1 MNTEYLTSIGEVI
14 KKIGELRPTDVHR
27 LQQMYNYGADVHKIT
42 NSLSA
47 MSSKNIAEI
56 YDIFDIVAK
65 ENYNF
70 AKPFYKA
77 KGMAFIPFEG
87 NESLQKY
94 VKAVA
99 KQTAGQYVNLTQHTA
114 FSVFAKDGKS
124 IAPLFAS
131 NKHKAATSLSDTY
144 TKVIDYAVSKVQFGG
159 EGYNKAMRDVI
170 KALASSG
177 IKTVDYASGYSRRL
191 DSAVRQNILWGVKE
205 CNQNTADMVGK
216 EFGADGYEISYH
228 SNPRPSHV
236 EMGGRQ
242 YAIGRARTIN
252 GVHYP
257 SFEKEA
263 EPFLNE
269 PNCLH
274 FKFSILLGIS
284 QPAHDKDQLEQFKAN
299 DKKTF
304 EFEGKKYTGYEGTQ
318 LQRRIENA
326 VKNQKD
332 LLEVAKAAGDKELE
346 REARESIKNLTSKYH
361 QLSKASGLPTKMER
375 MGTIKGK
382 SVDNFGKSGIIK
394 ERNISSRKMAAGMRK
409 SPSHILSNQEIESLK
424 CDIKS
429 IGADESVF
437 EFNKGR
443 YTGYNDKTDKIK
455 IRGDVL
461 PDTNSQHPRDLM
473 SSRAVIAHEYY
484 GHRAFRGTKVQKGA
498 WNDEFRASYT
508 AAKNTPNLSGEDRK
522 YLVLDAIERA
532 KESGI
537 TIKNND
543 FIRRIL
549 YGY

>member
-1 MNTEYLTSIGEVI
+1 MLNEHQINMLPERIYQRLAKMNTEYLTSIGEVI

-27 LQQMYNYGADVHKIT
+27 LQQMYNYGADVHRIV

-47 MSSKNIAEI
+47 MSAKNIAEI

-77 KGMAFIPFEG
+77 KGMAFIPFEE

-94 VKAVA
+94 VKAIA

-124 IAPLFAS
+124 IAPLFVS
-131 NKHKAATSLSDTY
+131 NKHKVATSLSDTY
-144 TKVIDYAVSKVQFGG
+144 TKVIDYAVSKVQLGG
-159 EGYNKAMRDVI
+159 ESYNKAMRDVI

-191 DSAVRQNILWGVKE
+191 DSAVRQNILWGIKE

-326 VKNQKD
+326 VKNNKD
-332 LLEVAKAAGDKELE
+332 LHDVAKAAGNKELE
-346 REARESIKNLTSKYH
+346 REAREKINLLTSKYH

-375 MGTIKGK
+375 MSTFSAK
-382 SVDNFGKSGIIK
+382 SIDNIRNNGYNRFRKAHNIGSFKALTEPMQKKHVMNIIK
-394 ERNISSRKMAAGMRK
+394 EMNIDYKDIEIDIIRNAELIGSGLTGYTFPNGKKVQLYPDAFVNREQLVKTIGHERVHCEQVKIFGDA
-409 SPSHILSNQEIESLK
+409 
-424 CDIKS
+424 KS
-429 IGADESVF
+429 IEEELYYERGPVF
-437 EFNKGR
+437 SEEYWWSEYVR
-443 YTGYNDKTDKIK
+443 RTGYGKHGKL
-455 IRGDVL
+455 G
-461 PDTNSQHPRDLM
+461 
-473 SSRAVIAHEYY
+473 
-484 GHRAFRGTKVQKGA
+484 
-498 WNDEFRASYT
+498 
-508 AAKNTPNLSGEDRK
+508 
-522 YLVLDAIERA
+522 
-532 KESGI
+532 
-537 TIKNND
+537 
-543 FIRRIL
+543 
-549 YGY
+549 